1 MPSPGTSP
9 LGTDAHPSGIRS
21 CPLDS
26 CSSFCFSNRAG
37 VIPEHLIKR
46 YDVPERVPKGKTGPA
61 LHNADTEQ
69 KRPRRKDTPA
79 LHMPPFVTGKF
90 KKKKSW
96 YRTFTGVVGADW
108 TSLTIWRWRGMA
120 CVLALQAALHSG
132 APREECTYCC
142 LPGFPSLAGPQ
153 RQLGGGRDSEI
164 TPVSAF
170 LVKFPEPGEQ
180 KCQWDLEKR

>member
-26 CSSFCFSNRAG
+26 CSSFCFSNHAG

-79 LHMPPFVTGKF
+79 LHMPPFVAGKF
-90 KKKKSW
+90 KKKKKAG
-96 YRTFTGVVGADW
+96 TE
-108 TSLTIWRWRGMA
+108 
-120 CVLALQAALHSG
+120 HSQEWWEQIG
-132 APREECTYCC
+132 RAS
-142 LPGFPSLAGPQ
+142 PS
-153 RQLGGGRDSEI
+153 GGGGAW
-164 TPVSAF
+164 PVSWPCKLLCTQVPLGKSALTAAF
-170 LVKFPEPGEQ
+170 QVFLHWQVPRDNLGVEETQ
-180 KCQWDLEKR
+180 K